1 MSISF
6 KDIEKQRQQK
16 KANEL
21 KNYLVKE
28 GFVVSNPNTSITD
41 FGVSTYIYLIDK
53 FNVNRK
59 FRISDHSV
67 TNIDRVFG
75 EYHYRENSDIN
86 NLVKRV
92 KDDIE
97 ETSKLVSKRK
107 ELSDLDDKRTIDA
120 DNKWDKIKSD
130 FKDLCF
136 KKNDRTYQNIEEFSK
151 NKNRT
156 NIYQRFIEK
165 NRFGEDAF
173 YYEWTEPKNQYEL
186 CKDKPSR
193 EFIENYVHKLKKDG
207 VIVKLENGGEIK
219 NEFNYTIGGL

>member
-1 MSISF
+1 MNISY

-16 KANEL
+16 KAKEL
-21 KNYLVKE
+21 KNALIKE
-28 GFVVSNPNTSITD
+28 GFIVSNPNTSLTD

-53 FNVNRK
+53 FNVSRK

-67 TNIDRVFG
+67 TNLDRVFG
-75 EYHYRENSDIN
+75 EYHYNEKSDVNSIIKNVKNDI
-86 NLVKRV
+86 
-92 KDDIE
+92 D
-97 ETSKLVSKRK
+97 ETAKLVSKRK
-107 ELSDLDDKRTIDA
+107 ELSDLDNKRTIEA

-151 NKNRT
+151 NKNRA

-173 YYEWTEPKNQYEL
+173 YYEWTEPKNANEL

-193 EFIENYVHKLKKDG
+193 EFIENYVSTYK
-207 VIVKLENGGEIK
+207 NGGDI
-219 NEFNYTIGGL
+219 NTFNYSIGGL